1 MTDDDLRAMW
11 VYGAS
16 LKAMSEASGRNK
28 VNLQSHIRRL
38 RHREGEERWPKRG
51 SGPIEAKP
59 PQSRPQR
66 AGASTLPP
74 LASLGQERANLV
86 EGLAPAPTSDV

>member
-1 MTDDDLRAMW
+1 MSDDELRAMW

-38 RHREGEERWPKRG
+38 RHREGEQRWPKRG
-51 SGPIEAKP
+51 GAALVNPPPKP
-59 PQSRPQR
+59 QVKR

-74 LASLGQERANLV
+74 LASL
-86 EGLAPAPTSDV
+86 SDG